1 MSCSYDQDDQFIV
14 PDFVQHPMIADAQP
28 PQAAQ
33 IALEDTAKKRIV
45 RQSVDCG
52 DDSGPFGFGDAP
64 KFPDRAALN
73 PN

>member
-14 PDFVQHPMIADAQP
+14 PDFVERPMFADAQS
-28 PQAAQ
+28 PQSAQ

-52 DDSGPFGFGDAP
+52 DDPGPFGFGDAP
-64 KFPDRAALN
+64 NSP
-73 PN
+73 